1 MAIDTTIQ
9 INNPHEWET
18 PALIAAVTRA
28 QRMVT
33 GDLPPHWESTRVTMH
48 TKGRDRDGMLEC
60 MLVHTATHIVPDS
73 CAHNAVRK
81 HEGVVIAVGMIQRPG
96 SDEFEF
102 HS

>member
-18 PALIAAVTRA
+18 RALIAAVMRA

-33 GDLPPHWESTRVTMH
+33 GELPPHWRSTKVTAY
-48 TKGRDRDGMLEC
+48 TSGRDRDGMLEC
-60 MLVHTATHIVPDS
+60 MLIHTAVVPLTVTIGQLP
-73 CAHNAVRK
+73 ATQEAT
-81 HEGVVIAVGMIQRPG
+81 VIAVGMIQRPG